1 MLVTDL
7 YCFGIAN
14 AMTRLT
20 SREIAATRASK
31 CRWLQSNCVRWA
43 QGGQG
48 TGWSLSSRSKVAKE
62 GLGIMQCSP
71 HAASAFERD
80 SRHENALQFVDQES
94 RRIGE

>member
-31 CRWLQSNCVRWA
+31 CRWLQSNSVRWA
-43 QGGQG
+43 QRGQG

-62 GLGIMQCSP
+62 GLGVIRRSS
-71 HAASAFERD
+71 HSASVLGPD
-80 SRHENALQFVDQES
+80 SGRENAPQFVDQES